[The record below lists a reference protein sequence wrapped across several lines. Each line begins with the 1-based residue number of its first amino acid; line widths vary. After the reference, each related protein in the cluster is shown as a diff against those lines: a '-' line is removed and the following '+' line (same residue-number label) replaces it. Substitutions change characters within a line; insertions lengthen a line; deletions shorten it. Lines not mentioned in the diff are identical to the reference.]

1 MTLNNTTERFNTFIE
16 ESVGLPLSE
25 IIRMDNDEATDFIE
39 KRNNIK
45 LTFDK
50 PDYRVP
56 LSGNPLIFY
65 GRTTP

>member
-1 MTLNNTTERFNTFIE
+1 MTLSSTTGRFNSFIE

-25 IIRMDNDEATDFIE
+25 IIRMDNDEATNFIE

-56 LSGNPLIFY
+56 RRGNPLLY
-65 GRTTP
+65 SGRTIL